1 MFEFVSAGESHG
13 PGLAVI
19 VTGMPAGLSV
29 SKSEIDKELSRRQ
42 IGAGRGGRMKIET
55 DQVEILS
62 GIRLGKTIGSPV
74 AMIVRNKDWENWTKV
89 MSQEDIDGVEEVTHP
104 RPGHADL
111 AGIQKYGQTDI
122 RNILERA
129 SARETVC
136 RVAASALAKKLLL
149 KMGIRIISHVL
160 QIGSVSVPGQVVP
173 QPDDL
178 DEIDKSE
185 VRCLN
190 DEVSKEMIEAL
201 EKAKKEGDS
210 LGGIFEI
217 IGHGIPPGLGSH
229 IAWDKRLDGR
239 LARALMSIPAIKG
252 VEVGAGFSACAKY
265 GSEVHDEI
273 FYDSSRGF
281 KRKTNRAGGLEG
293 GITNGEPLVLRAGMK
308 PIPTLAK
315 PLHTVDIITKQP
327 AEALKERADVCA
339 VPAAAIVGEAMV
351 AIEIASAIT
360 EKFGGD
366 SLDELLLNYHNYL
379 KCIRNL

>member
-19 VTGMPAGLSV
+19 VTGMPAGLSI
-29 SKSEIDKELSRRQ
+29 SRGEIDKELSRRQ
-42 IGAGRGGRMKIET
+42 MGAGRGDRMKIEA

-62 GIRLGKTIGSPV
+62 GVRLGKTIGSPV
-74 AMIVRNKDWENWTKV
+74 AMIVRNRDWKNWTKI
-89 MSQEDIDGVEEVTHP
+89 MSQEYIDEVEEVTQP

-136 RVAASALAKKLLL
+136 RVAAGAIAKKLLL
-149 KMGIRIISHVL
+149 EMDIKILSHVVR
-160 QIGSVSVPGQVVP
+160 IGSVNTTDKIMP
-173 QPDDL
+173 QPNDL

-185 VRCLN
+185 VRCFDN
-190 DEVSKEMIEAL
+190 EASKKMLEAL
-201 EKAKKEGDS
+201 EKAKKKGDS

-217 IGHGIPPGLGSH
+217 IGYGIPPGLGSH
-229 IAWDKRLDGR
+229 IGWNTRLDGR
-239 LARALMSIPAIKG
+239 LARSLMSIPAIKG
-252 VEVGAGFSACAKY
+252 VEIGAGFAACEKY

-273 FYDSSRGF
+273 FYESSRGF

-293 GITNGEPLVLRAGMK
+293 GITNGEPLILRAGMK

-315 PLHTVDIITKQP
+315 PLHTVDINTKEP
-327 AEALKERADVCA
+327 AKALKERADVCA
-339 VPAAAIVGEAMV
+339 VPAAAVVGEAMV
-351 AIEIASAIT
+351 AVEIASAVT

-366 SLDELLLNYHNYL
+366 GLDELLLNYHNYL
-379 KCIRNL
+379 KSIRNI